1 MPLRFIRTK
10 KLGIDIGSLQV
21 AVTTTA
27 FARDL
32 MATMQFPPATAAV
45 SVLLLILQTIQSIQV
60 NKSACDRL
68 ARRAAQI
75 LIDIDEQ
82 MRGRYHEAPEALLRN
97 LDRFEST
104 LISIHQ
110 FMKKLADLKWSDR
123 FLRKSSIDDA
133 LVEYM
138 RQLDEAA
145 QAFQLATLINIHLAV
160 SSLKRDTASNATA
173 ERVVDAPPPPAYHE
187 VLNEPDSVA
196 VEIRSP
202 GVVDAAE
209 VMVAESDFPVT
220 ALSPLEKRLTDH
232 YLPAELSSLTLEDD
246 HGFRRYHQSDVIL
259 RGRSRLQGGWW
270 ADAMEVQVQGQR
282 ALIKKYDDD
291 KDNAYSKWL
300 RDVKLLQNIHHPNL
314 PQMLGFSDERTPTPF
329 ILLANVQTQSPQALV
344 REMLRSSSLGTSI
357 ELLLRFYRDL
367 ADTAT
372 YVQRQ
377 LNLDEN
383 KVQDF
388 IEASS
393 LRVDSLKTLVVG
405 LPPPRDGEWYTAR
418 NYGLA
423 HTLLDACLRMLP
435 NNGRVTYSYDKGE
448 EFVTEEMQKK
458 INHLV
463 TLARALLP
471 SGRQSPV
478 LPTQL
483 EALIEET
490 EFETPSLTLQQIRN
504 LSWTAEGA
512 HDHTWYERN
521 VPADKFSVGDIGYI
535 PVGGDFGSF
544 VLLGNVIKDGKA
556 GLSLSQRSHGEHW
569 CWEHVPIQRQPLQ
582 AYELPEAVAGWPVV
596 VPAYSQIDVAVVH
609 EAHLSCVKDAWQ
621 YLLKNGKGHAA
632 NDSIRP
638 EDLILVTHVGTH
650 QDFYV
655 RDFRSKPL
663 MLQTHGANLR
673 FTSNQSHHQNRHG
686 FHQPPG
692 FGFQN
697 HSVPFNQPVLPAI
710 VYLFTSLDAN
720 HDPHWSPSPVCL
732 PKGVSRQPLARHF
745 TTKIGWKTGFLNYV
759 QLHAEDFKS

>member
-1 MPLRFIRTK
+1 M
-10 KLGIDIGSLQV
+10 IDIDPLQ
-21 AVTTTA
+21 AAITTTA

-32 MATMQFPPATAAV
+32 MATIQFPPATAAA

-60 NKSACDRL
+60 NKSGCDRL

-75 LIDIDEQ
+75 LIDINEQ

-104 LISIHQ
+104 LISINQ
-110 FMKKLADLKWSDR
+110 FMRKLADSKWSDR

-138 RQLDEAA
+138 RMLDEAA

-160 SSLKRDTASNATA
+160 SSLRGNTASNATT
-173 ERVVDAPPPPAYHE
+173 ERDIDASPPPTYCE
-187 VLNEPDSVA
+187 VLNGPDSVA
-196 VEIRSP
+196 VEVRSP
-202 GVVDAAE
+202 GIIDATE
-209 VMVAESDFPVT
+209 CIVTTEPDSPETPEGESLPPPKKT
-220 ALSPLEKRLTDH
+220 LMDH
-232 YLPAELSSLTLEDD
+232 YLPVELSSLTLEDD
-246 HGFRRYHQSDVIL
+246 HGFRRYHQSEVIL
-259 RGRSRLQGGWW
+259 RGRSLLQDGWW
-270 ADAMEVQVQGQR
+270 AGATEVQVQGQR
-282 ALIKKYDDD
+282 ALLKKYDND
-291 KDNAYSKWL
+291 KDHAYSRWL
-300 RDVKLLQNIHHPNL
+300 RDVKVLQNLYHPNL
-314 PQMLGFSDERTPTPF
+314 PQMLGFSDERAPTPF

-344 REMLRSSSLGTSI
+344 REVLRSSNLGISI

-367 ADTAT
+367 ADTAM

-393 LRVDSLKTLVVG
+393 FRVDSLKTLVIG
-405 LPPPRDGEWYTAR
+405 LPPPRDGKWYTAR

-448 EFVTEEMQKK
+448 EFVTEEIRKK

-483 EALIEET
+483 EAMIEET
-490 EFETPSLTLQQIRN
+490 EYETPSLTLRQIRN
-504 LSWTAEGA
+504 LTWNVEGA
-512 HDHTWYERN
+512 HGHTWYERN

-544 VLLGNVIKDGKA
+544 VPLSNIIQDGRA
-556 GLSLSQRSHGEHW
+556 ALSLSRRSHGEHW
-569 CWEHVPIQRQPLQ
+569 CWEHVPIHRQPLQ
-582 AYELPEAVAGWPVV
+582 AYELPEGVAGWPVV
-596 VPAYSQIDVAVVH
+596 VPPYSQIDVVVVH
-609 EAHLSCVKDAWQ
+609 EAYLSCVKDAWQ
-621 YLLKNGKGHAA
+621 YLLKNGKGHAT
-632 NDSIRP
+632 DSSIRP

-655 RDFRSKPL
+655 RDFRPKPF
-663 MLQTHGANLR
+663 MPQTHAANPQLSANK
-673 FTSNQSHHQNRHG
+673 FHHQHRHG
-686 FHQPPG
+686 F
-692 FGFQN
+692 
-697 HSVPFNQPVLPAI
+697 PFNQPALPAI
-710 VYLFTSLDAN
+710 VYLITSLDAN
-720 HDPHWSPSPVCL
+720 HEPHWSPSPVCL
-732 PKGVSRQPLARHF
+732 PNSVSRQPLARHF

-759 QLHAEDFKS
+759 QLHAEDFDGT